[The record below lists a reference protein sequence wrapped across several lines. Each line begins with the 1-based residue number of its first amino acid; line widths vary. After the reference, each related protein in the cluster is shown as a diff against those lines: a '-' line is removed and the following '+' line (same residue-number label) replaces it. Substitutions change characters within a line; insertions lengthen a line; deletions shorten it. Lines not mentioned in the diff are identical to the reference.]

1 MNSSLPARL
10 QGVLASQAPRPTSK
24 HLRPYKRCIQTSAV
38 LSKVKLGRL
47 KKLVSY
53 VTEQALAKE
62 PLIDKRPEEK
72 PSIIQRLNSMNGK
85 GGDGVS
91 ARMHLR
97 VLLNDNDAEQAWKIW
112 STKCRQGDSLN
123 TAVSAE
129 EMTKLLLLLVNSST
143 SRQSVLFADPAR
155 RTEEDHNRRKAASFR
170 ISMVLR
176 FMFSRAI
183 RTSRA
188 GQLDSAP
195 DSAQEL
201 AAVSFETADL
211 RLGVLEQY
219 DYEAIVQLLALS
231 VDSSMPTGNTETPAS
246 GTTEDLA
253 IYVQDVSVVRL
264 IQAVLC
270 AALQDGKE
278 ITHEM
283 LHVAIEAATA
293 VRDTTAAR
301 DILRLC
307 YPDLAKLLD
316 PKDVGSVIGSSNSAF
331 ADPSSK
337 SSRRVVELALRLVS
351 VGYDPQATE
360 ITAQAAKEQ
369 QDGSYKQFEDICAY
383 GESQSV
389 DPSENAATHQ
399 WRTDT
404 VERIYRAFISSGI
417 KEIPS
422 PENSQQR
429 ALQGSVVPSLSMITS
444 LLDVYCKAGNIEQA
458 TVLYDALISHLPQLG
473 PKKQN
478 PASAAD
484 YSQKT
489 GAQNRP
495 VLSVGMWMD
504 IFNAVRTSGQF
515 WLTARV
521 LGDMVQD
528 MRNPTSKM
536 YQNYLMLTTDRSKDN
551 LVHAMDLVKQ
561 SILGGG
567 VSALNRGIR
576 SPLICALCRT
586 GLNIPADNMMERVE
600 QAIALSGLPLTKDD
614 ARAADASTKSIAVTL
629 MNPKRRII
637 SALMYTGQVSRAQE
651 MTELWSTECPD
662 LVSGKK
668 IAELIEE
675 LGNAGEHKEALR
687 MFMDYQ
693 QIAHNEITVDILCAV
708 LKVYVHAGDYTEA
721 LSVGKRLRA
730 MVNDAPEADRRL
742 LLPHRDVYEMMIR
755 VCCEQALAAEA
766 LRILEEMRS
775 YRLNATS
782 ETYATLARMMG
793 RLRSYDGIKLIT
805 ALAHVDYNMGAIAY
819 IKKSHENLWH
829 SSEALPLTVDYY
841 NALIE
846 AYGRVA
852 EPTKAIQCWELMRIR
867 GVKPD
872 NLTATLL
879 FDICGWN
886 ERVHWDEDMV
896 MHDEF
901 VELEVPDD
909 HVFTGVPFFHLHF
922 LATILIQLEEAGLE
936 LSLTNYRHLI
946 EAMLR
951 YGLFEDVLA
960 MTIGK
965 HEDPALTARYEEESK
980 VLLDRGMWSVFTV
993 LGSFVKR
1000 AKGEENVK
1008 PREPKAKFMESLPID
1023 IPLCKE
1029 TVHTIYGMIAS
1040 LRVKCVPEEGVDP
1053 PDLPFAQQMSPN
1065 LFKRLSISEE
1075 RLDNILY
1082 KHRPDLVPKQKLESF
1097 SIWQAEQE
1105 QSG

>member
-1 MNSSLPARL
+1 
-10 QGVLASQAPRPTSK
+10 
-24 HLRPYKRCIQTSAV
+24 
-38 LSKVKLGRL
+38 
-47 KKLVSY
+47 
-53 VTEQALAKE
+53 
-62 PLIDKRPEEK
+62 
-72 PSIIQRLNSMNGK
+72 
-85 GGDGVS
+85 
-91 ARMHLR
+91 
-97 VLLNDNDAEQAWKIW
+97 
-112 STKCRQGDSLN
+112 
-123 TAVSAE
+123 
-129 EMTKLLLLLVNSST
+129 
-143 SRQSVLFADPAR
+143 
-155 RTEEDHNRRKAASFR
+155 
-170 ISMVLR
+170 MVLR
-176 FMFSRAI
+176 YMFSYAL
-183 RTSRA
+183 RTRRA

-195 DSAQEL
+195 DSAHEL
-201 AAVSFETADL
+201 AVVSFETSDL
-211 RLGVLEQY
+211 RLGALEQH
-219 DYEAIVQLLALS
+219 DYEAIIRLLAFS
-231 VDSSMPTGNTETPAS
+231 VDSSMPTGNTETPTS
-246 GTTEDLA
+246 GTTKDLA
-253 IYVQDVSVVRL
+253 MYVQDISAVRL
-264 IQAVLC
+264 IHAVLC

-278 ITHEM
+278 ISHEM
-283 LHVAIEAATA
+283 LHLAIEAAA
-293 VRDTTAAR
+293 VLRDTTAAR

-307 YPDLAKLLD
+307 YSDLAKLLD
-316 PKDVGSVIGSSNSAF
+316 PKDPGNVIGNLPSAF
-331 ADPSSK
+331 ADPSSEN
-337 SSRRVVELALRLVS
+337 SRKTVELALRLVS
-351 VGYDPQATE
+351 VGRDPQTTE
-360 ITAQAAKEQ
+360 ATAQAAKEQ

-383 GESQSV
+383 RESQSV

-404 VERIYRAFISSGI
+404 AERIYRAFISSGI

-429 ALQGSVVPSLSMITS
+429 ALQGSVVPSLAMFTY
-444 LLDVYCKAGNIEQA
+444 LLDVYCKAGNVEQA
-458 TVLYDALISHLPQLG
+458 TVLYDTLISHLPQLG
-473 PKKQN
+473 AKKKN
-478 PASAAD
+478 PAPAAD
-484 YSQKT
+484 YSQKIDAKDT
-489 GAQNRP
+489 P
-495 VLSVGMWMD
+495 VLSVPRWMN
-504 IFNAVRTSGQF
+504 IFNAVRTSGQL

-528 MRNPTSKM
+528 RCNPTSKM
-536 YQNYLMLTTDRSKDN
+536 YLNYLMLPSDRSKDN
-551 LVHAMDLVKQ
+551 LVYAMDTLKQ
-561 SILGGG
+561 SVLGGV
-567 VSALNRGIR
+567 VSASNRDIR

-614 ARAADASTKSIAVTL
+614 ARAADATTKSTAITL
-629 MNPKRRII
+629 IRPKRRII
-637 SALMYTGQVSRAQE
+637 SALMYTGQVLRAQE
-651 MTELWSTECPD
+651 MAELWSTECPE
-662 LVSGKK
+662 LVSGKN
-668 IAELIEE
+668 IAGLIDE
-675 LGNAGEHKEALR
+675 LGGAGQHKEALKI
-687 MFMDYQ
+687 FMDYQ
-693 QIAHNEITVDILCAV
+693 QIAHNEITVGILSAV

-805 ALAHVDYNMGAIAY
+805 ALAHVDYNMGATAY
-819 IKKSHENLWH
+819 NKKHYENLWH
-829 SSEALPLTVDYY
+829 PSDPLPLTVDYY

-852 EPTKAIQCWELMRIR
+852 EPTKALQCWELMRIR
-867 GVKPD
+867 GIKPD

-965 HEDPALTARYEEESK
+965 YEDPALTARYEEESK
-980 VLLDRGMWSVFTV
+980 ALLDRGMWSVFTV
-993 LGSFVKR
+993 LGSLVKR

-1008 PREPKAKFMESLPID
+1008 P
-1023 IPLCKE
+1023 
-1029 TVHTIYGMIAS
+1029 
-1040 LRVKCVPEEGVDP
+1040 
-1053 PDLPFAQQMSPN
+1053 
-1065 LFKRLSISEE
+1065 
-1075 RLDNILY
+1075 
-1082 KHRPDLVPKQKLESF
+1082 
-1097 SIWQAEQE
+1097 
-1105 QSG
+1105 